1 VAPATRPA
9 GSWIIEGASIY
20 LTAAPDHGNHQG
32 RALEQ
37 EVKEV
42 ESRSRTV
49 LSRSLSHSY
58 HGGPVTDLSI
68 TVNGMK
74 FDNPF
79 VLGSGPPG
87 TNGKVIARSFD
98 LGWGGMVAKTISLEA
113 AKVINTAPRY
123 AKLRG
128 RTSDEV
134 IGFENIELISD
145 RPYEDWID
153 DLKQLK
159 KHYPNKILIA
169 SIMEE
174 YRKEAWQ
181 QIVREI
187 QDTGVDGLEL
197 NLSCPHGLP
206 ERKMG
211 MAMGENPDIVEE
223 VVGWVKQV
231 SRVPVWAKMTPNVG
245 SPTVP
250 AGAAL
255 RGGADGIAM
264 INTILSV
271 CGIDLKTLR
280 PMPTVEG
287 HSVPGG
293 YSGQAVR
300 PIALRQVMEVARANP
315 GVAISGIGGIETG
328 FDAAQFFLLGAS
340 TVQICT
346 GAMLRGYEII
356 DELKAELSKFM
367 TDHSFGNLR
376 DFIGKS
382 LPFFTSHRDLVD
394 RQKAV
399 RDAKEAKRSGKD
411 AETWKGEIAK
421 ETSTLVTN

>member
-1 VAPATRPA
+1 M
-9 GSWIIEGASIY
+9 
-20 LTAAPDHGNHQG
+20 
-32 RALEQ
+32 
-37 EVKEV
+37 
-42 ESRSRTV
+42 
-49 LSRSLSHSY
+49 
-58 HGGPVTDLSI
+58 TDLSI
-68 TVNGMK
+68 TVHGMA

-98 LGWGGMVAKTISLEA
+98 LGWGGMICKTFAMDASQ
-113 AKVINTAPRY
+113 VTNTAPRY

-128 RTSDEV
+128 RASDEV

-145 RPYEDWID
+145 RPYADWLD
-153 DLKQLK
+153 DLAQLK
-159 KHYPNKILIA
+159 RSYPNKILIA

-174 YRKEAWQ
+174 YRQDAWQ
-181 QIVREI
+181 QIVREV
-187 QDTGVDGLEL
+187 QATGVDGFEL

-231 SRVPVWAKMTPNVG
+231 SKIPVWAKMTPNVG
-245 SPTVP
+245 NPTVP
-250 AGAAL
+250 AAAAL
-255 RGGADGIAM
+255 RAGADGIAM

-271 CGIDLKTLR
+271 SGIDLKTLR

-315 GVAISGIGGIETG
+315 GIAISGIGGIETG
-328 FDAAQFFLLGAS
+328 ADAAQFFLLGAS

-356 DELKAELSKFM
+356 DELKAELAKFM
-367 TDHSFGNLR
+367 TDHKFANLR

-382 LPFFTSHRDLVD
+382 LPFFTTHHDLVD
-394 RQKAV
+394 RQKAA
-399 RDAKEAKRSGKD
+399 RDAKEAARSSRTAKD
-411 AETWKGEIAK
+411 VETWKGDIAK